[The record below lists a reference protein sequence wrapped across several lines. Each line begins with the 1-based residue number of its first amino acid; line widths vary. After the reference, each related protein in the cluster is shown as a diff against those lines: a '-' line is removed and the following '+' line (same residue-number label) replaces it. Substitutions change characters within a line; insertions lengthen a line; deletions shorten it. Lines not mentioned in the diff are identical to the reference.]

1 MDTLAQTAKL
11 GRTGIINVSA
21 ARPVVL
27 KPCTS
32 SQSPLFGSWGLQRM
46 SRQVWPGG
54 HRVEIYGRR
63 LAPPFVSSQE
73 IKAVLDVDRETEKAW
88 VLEGTQRSVE
98 SKAADLDRLRRSEEL
113 TVGSSSRDSLELIED
128 LAESKADKKKGAA
141 RAQTAMSAKQG
152 MLQLVAEYLR
162 PDEGPSRW
170 FSPTDSKP
178 PFPNAPLMLFLPGI
192 DGTGLGAI
200 VQEEAIAE

>member
-1 MDTLAQTAKL
+1 M
-11 GRTGIINVSA
+11 V
-21 ARPVVL
+21 
-27 KPCTS
+27 
-32 SQSPLFGSWGLQRM
+32 
-46 SRQVWPGG
+46 
-54 HRVEIYGRR
+54 
-63 LAPPFVSSQE
+63 
-73 IKAVLDVDRETEKAW
+73 
-88 VLEGTQRSVE
+88 EGTQNSFE

-113 TVGSSSRDSLELIED
+113 LVGSSSGDSLDLIDE
-128 LAESKADKKKGAA
+128 LAESKVGSKKGAGKA
-141 RAQTAMSAKQG
+141 TKAMSEKQG

-162 PDEGPSRW
+162 PDGGPSRW